1 MSESRR
7 DEDGHG
13 SSTNGAG
20 EAPAAEG
27 IIEADNRGNGVV
39 VDLDRLEQQAEELYL
54 HKFVE
59 HVKRVRGQHGRF
71 LTLRAGDEIAIEAAG
86 DGSADSLQDVLADP
100 DHGDRPS

>member
-7 DEDGHG
+7 AGDGQS

-20 EAPAAEG
+20 DSPAAEG
-27 IIEADNRGNGVV
+27 LIEADNRGNGVV

-86 DGSADSLQDVLADP
+86 DGSAESLREALVDDNPTAEN
-100 DHGDRPS
+100 